1 MGNQGRTEEGH
12 SRLRQ
17 ALLRVLGEIAETAF
31 HGTPT
36 RAATPAIAARL
47 LVRFLAGDTQKQ
59 AS

>member
-1 MGNQGRTEEGH
+1 MGDQGRTEAER
-12 SRLRQ
+12 SRPGR
-17 ALLRVLGEIAETAF
+17 ALFRVLNEIAETAL

-47 LVRFLAGDTQKQ
+47 LVRLLAGGTQKQ